1 MATASTTMDESFED
15 CVTHLM
21 IMMEELKRNMSASPE
36 DHVLQLDGMLGRLD
50 FLRHMQGI
58 QNRNHN
64 NDNNDNNIDTTQKEV
79 MRDMYQNCRQRVVQ
93 VARQVLERTVTP
105 SPDDQLVFDDEH
117 VESQA
122 AVARMAEL
130 NLIVNTIITV
140 DGQEDEQQQQQSD
153 ASKQAVVA
161 EIITL
166 YANYQ
171 KQVLRQRS
179 KPAIAYLANWRK
191 TNLHSKPGDNN
202 KTKNGHD
209 DDDDDETITQ
219 PHSHAL
225 TSVLSHASALIHP
238 LQQWKDALPLE
249 SPTFQMCTTSI
260 QILNEQAELLVKTIS
275 DWFLQDKSIDQWM
288 QLQLQQQHPTQ
299 KINLSD
305 LDSLVD
311 EMAFCCQVMARYTAL
326 MDATPDSSE
335 PTNVAPHVIQHD
347 LLPEWTWKYA
357 ALERFLAVQQLE
369 SALAMASPVD
379 IVLGLNIQVPSVVED
394 AQYLSTRALDRA
406 MSTRNTQAMGT
417 VAHSLSNEIWSTDGT
432 SGVYQ
437 ALLDQRGCCN
447 LDALDTPKKKDPS
460 SSMSTTKVP
469 KSGDFASAL
478 LDALDEDLK
487 QIKTPPST
495 APLLSP
501 PPQSGGFLGALVMGG
516 EMQQVRLDTQLCAM
530 NGIYSASTSCLS
542 LVESLDA
549 WLEEHDDRMIGL
561 ARDELMRF
569 SRSYKELLQQ
579 QVIHSIGEW
588 CGLLTGGGA
597 SLKGKCLHALRDF
610 MQRERY
616 DLDAT
621 SFTKAEADDRLEAV
635 LLSPFKESK
644 FISQLDKCEA
654 EVCLA
659 IAQELSQQVADLIME
674 SLWQSRKRFTDWGSL
689 LLSKQ
694 VRLLQSYVMG
704 LTNVDSAHGSMAP
717 STSFLDRWERL
728 SQVVTVLQLE
738 RPSDWSIYQSTSV
751 LTVDELRQT
760 LSLRI
765 DFSSEAI
772 SAICQAQ
779 MKT

>member
-1 MATASTTMDESFED
+1 MAAAATTSMQESFEE

-21 IMMEELKRNMSASPE
+21 IMMEELKRNISASPE
-36 DHVLQLDGMLGRLD
+36 DHVLQLDGMMGRLD
-50 FLRHMQGI
+50 FLRHMQGVD
-58 QNRNHN
+58 NNNNNHIHN
-64 NDNNDNNIDTTQKEV
+64 DDDTYNDNTTQKEV
-79 MRDMYQNCRQRVVQ
+79 MRDMYQNCRKRVVQ

-105 SPDDQLVFDDEH
+105 SPVDQLVFDDEH
-117 VESQA
+117 VEGQA

-130 NLIVNTIITV
+130 NLIVNTIITDAKDEEV
-140 DGQEDEQQQQQSD
+140 EQQEIE
-153 ASKQAVVA
+153 ASKEVVVA
-161 EIITL
+161 EIISL

-191 TNLHSKPGDNN
+191 TLRVDNN
-202 KTKNGHD
+202 ISNNDANHD
-209 DDDDDETITQ
+209 DDDEVITQ

-238 LQQWKDALPLE
+238 LQQWKDALPPE

-260 QILNEQAELLVKTIS
+260 QVLNEQTEILVKTIS
-275 DWFLQDKSIDQWM
+275 DWFLQDKSVDQWM
-288 QLQLQQQHPTQ
+288 QSHLQQHQTQ
-299 KINLSD
+299 KVNLSE

-326 MDATPDSSE
+326 IDVTPDSSE
-335 PTNVAPHVIQHD
+335 TKNVKSHIIQNE

-357 ALERFLAVQQLE
+357 SLERFLAVQQLE
-369 SALAMASPVD
+369 SALTMASPVD

-417 VAHSLSNEIWSTDGT
+417 VAHSLSHDIWSTDGT

-437 ALLDQRGCCN
+437 ALLDQKGCYN
-447 LDALDTPKKKDPS
+447 LAALDTPKKKDPA
-460 SSMSTTKVP
+460 TKAP

-487 QIKTPPST
+487 QTKTPPPT
-495 APLLSP
+495 ASQA
-501 PPQSGGFLGALVMGG
+501 PPQSGGFLGALVLGG

-530 NGIYSASTSCLS
+530 NGIYSASTACLS

-579 QVIHSIGEW
+579 QVFHVIGEW
-588 CGLLTGGGA
+588 CGSLKGGGA
-597 SLKGKCLHALRDF
+597 SLKGKCLHTLRDF
-610 MQRERY
+610 FQRERY

-621 SFTKAEADDRLEAV
+621 TFTKAEADERLEAA
-635 LLSPFKESK
+635 LLRPFKESK
-644 FISQLDKCEA
+644 FISQLDKSET
-654 EVCLA
+654 EVCIV

-674 SLWQSRKRFTDWGSL
+674 SLWQTRKRFTDWGSL

-694 VRLLQSYVMG
+694 VRLLQSYILGM
-704 LTNVDSAHGSMAP
+704 TNVESDQGSIGP
-717 STSFLDRWERL
+717 SNSFLDRWERL

-772 SAICQAQ
+772 GAICQAQ
-779 MKT
+779 MKSKQPGA